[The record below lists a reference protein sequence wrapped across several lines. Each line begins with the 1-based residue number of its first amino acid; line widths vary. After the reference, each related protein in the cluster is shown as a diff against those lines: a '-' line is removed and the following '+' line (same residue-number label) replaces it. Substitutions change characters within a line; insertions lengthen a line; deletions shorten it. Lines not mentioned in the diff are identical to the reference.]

1 MSLDVYLVIKGQGV
15 ANVQEV
21 IYMRR
26 EGSIVEVSREEWDTL
41 YPGREPEMA
50 LINDVGDDT
59 GVFSANIT
67 HNLGRMASSAG
78 LYEYVWRP
86 EEVEITKAGELIHAL
101 RVGIKCMENHPDVFK
116 KFDDPNGWG
125 TYEQFLPWLKK
136 YLNAC
141 TQFPEAEILISR

>member
-1 MSLDVYLVIKGQGV
+1 MNLFATTLNPQRKDDAMSLDVYLCPNKCPHCG
-15 ANVQEV
+15 
-21 IYMRR
+21 RSD
-26 EGSIVEVSREEWDTL
+26 EG
-41 YPGREPEMA
+41 
-50 LINDVGDDT
+50 
-59 GVFSANIT
+59 FSANIT

-101 RVGIKCMENHPDVFK
+101 RVGITCMENNPEVFK
-116 KFDDPNGWG
+116 KLDDPNGWG